1 MIVDMPR
8 MVLIETV
15 AVISNQTVSIGI
27 SIERTVKDLILSLFK
42 HVCWNIKP
50 FNLQNFFYVLV
61 VLD

>member
-42 HVCWNIKP
+42 HGC
-50 FNLQNFFYVLV
+50 
-61 VLD
+61 